1 MRKSN
6 KTTTIGSILG
16 TYGINVR
23 LSVLNLIGNNQYFNQ
38 KHYYQQ
44 HNNYTARTF
53 LFKKKC
59 QQYIHYLDQLPT
71 KTWLKHWTIICYK
84 RILITTYIKC
94 FSKNRSL
101 RKTTLT
107 NLIFKLLEFKFLWL
121 HDLGEKPT
129 MRFNYKRKKK

>member
-6 KTTTIGSILG
+6 KTTAIGSILG

-23 LSVLNLIGNNQYFNQ
+23 HSVLNLIGNNKYFNQ

-44 HNNYTARTF
+44 HNNNTARTF

-59 QQYIHYLDQLPT
+59 QQYIHYLDLLPT
-71 KTWLKHWTIICYK
+71 KTWLKHRAITCYK

-94 FSKNRSL
+94 IGKNRSL
-101 RKTTLT
+101 RKTILT
-107 NLIFKLLEFKFLWL
+107 NLIFKHLEFKFLWF